1 MRMTFLF
8 GNGKNRFILSKDYEN
23 SRGMFYKYGVQ
34 GVKDPRRRKK
44 AGLFSIVFV
53 SLKYTK
59 SKGMGG

>member
-1 MRMTFLF
+1 MKFLLVDWEKPAYSTK
-8 GNGKNRFILSKDYEN
+8 GKKEVKGEYLINT
-23 SRGMFYKYGVQ
+23 